1 MKCSK
6 FIRADVAFISSD
18 SAHSVWCN
26 FSLPKHKQLTDYNLN
41 AESPSGLCA
50 NSELQTKKNTHILF
64 SVFVPRVE
72 LTHLSAA
79 RAPNCKKGTF
89 HSISLTV
96 LHARSLVSILLLDR
110 AIVDSQKKKNGKFRA
125 TRAWGRVFHWH
136 SNSLM
141 AKITPEILFPRVTI
155 FHINKINLRSSAVN

>member
-1 MKCSK
+1 MVTHYLSVSLVKCSK

-26 FSLPKHKQLTDYNLN
+26 FSLPKHKQLTNYNLN

-96 LHARSLVSILLLDR
+96 LHARSLVYILLLDR
-110 AIVDSQKKKNGKFRA
+110 AIVDSQKKKK
-125 TRAWGRVFHWH
+125 T
-136 SNSLM
+136 
-141 AKITPEILFPRVTI
+141 E
-155 FHINKINLRSSAVN
+155 NLERQEPGAGFSIGIRIR